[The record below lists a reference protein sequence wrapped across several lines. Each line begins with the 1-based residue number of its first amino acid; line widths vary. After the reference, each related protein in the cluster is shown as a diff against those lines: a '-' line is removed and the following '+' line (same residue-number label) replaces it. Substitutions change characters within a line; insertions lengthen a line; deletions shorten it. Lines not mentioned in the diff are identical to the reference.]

1 MTVLGTYISAALTGA
16 PVVPE
21 AAPDT
26 SAEDALKARIAELE
40 AQLAA
45 TKAPAVPVTKAA
57 VVPAAKAAV
66 VPAA

>member
-16 PVVPE
+16 SIVPE

-40 AQLAA
+40 AQLEGTLRPEVESKPKPKAA
-45 TKAPAVPVTKAA
+45 TKASEVPEA
-57 VVPAAKAAV
+57 
-66 VPAA
+66 

>member
-1 MTVLGTYISAALTGA
+1 MTVLGTYSSAALTGA

-40 AQLAA
+40 AQLEGTLTPEVEAKPKPKAA
-45 TKAPAVPVTKAA
+45 TKASE
-57 VVPAAKAAV
+57 VPAA
-66 VPAA
+66 

>member
-21 AAPDT
+21 AALDT

-40 AQLAA
+40 AQLEGTLTPEVETKPKTKAA
-45 TKAPAVPVTKAA
+45 TKASEVPEA
-57 VVPAAKAAV
+57 
-66 VPAA
+66 

>member
-1 MTVLGTYISAALTGA
+1 MTVLGTYISAALTGV

-40 AQLAA
+40 AQLEGTLTPEVD
-45 TKAPAVPVTKAA
+45 TKP
-57 VVPAAKAAV
+57 
-66 VPAA
+66 

>member
-1 MTVLGTYISAALTGA
+1 MTVLGTYISAALSGT

-40 AQLAA
+40 SQLEGTLTPEVD
-45 TKAPAVPVTKAA
+45 TKSKGKAA
-57 VVPAAKAAV
+57 VKATEVPEV
-66 VPAA
+66 